1 MAAAPKWVW
10 YCLLTIVLWGAWGV
24 VSKVAMGMMS
34 PLLNQVL
41 FTLGL
46 APLVLATTL
55 SSSAF
60 VGTNK
65 LRGGAYA
72 FATGILGGLG
82 NVAFFEALSGDGKA
96 SIVVPLTG
104 LYPLLTIL
112 TALPLLS
119 ERLNRIQAVG
129 IVLAVAAIWLFSSG

>member
-1 MAAAPKWVW
+1 MVAAPKWVW
-10 YCLLTIVLWGAWGV
+10 YSVLTIFLWGTWGL

-34 PLLNQVL
+34 PLLSQVL

-46 APLVLATTL
+46 LPLALATAL
-55 SSSAF
+55 SRNAF
-60 VGTNK
+60 AGVNK
-65 LRGGAYA
+65 LRGSSYA

-82 NVAFFEALSGDGKA
+82 NVAFFEALGGGKA

-112 TALPLLS
+112 TALPLLR
-119 ERLNRIQAVG
+119 ERLNRVQGAG
-129 IVLAVAAIWLFSSG
+129 IVLAVVAIWLFSSG